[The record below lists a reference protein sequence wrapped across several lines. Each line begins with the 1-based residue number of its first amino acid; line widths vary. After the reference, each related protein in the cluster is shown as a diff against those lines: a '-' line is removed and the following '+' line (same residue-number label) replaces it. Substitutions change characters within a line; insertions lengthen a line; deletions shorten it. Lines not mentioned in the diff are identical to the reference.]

1 MKICQVSSCYY
12 PAWAYGGQAKVA
24 YEITKRL
31 AKRGHELTVYTTD
44 AMDDGHRLDKGIKN
58 IDGVN
63 VYYFRNVSNL
73 LAWKQRITISP
84 EMISVVKNEIE
95 RFDII
100 HIHGFR
106 DFQSCVIHHYAQK
119 YGIPYIIQPH
129 GSVPLL
135 GKKKAKKVFDYLFG
149 QNILNNSARILAL
162 NEIEEKTCM
171 EMGLVKNNIKMI
183 SNGIDLSEYGSLPAK
198 GLFKKCYNL
207 KENDKIILYLGR
219 IHKNK
224 GLDILV
230 RAFAKTLEEINDVK
244 LVIAGTD
251 DGYLLA
257 LEQLTNSLNIK
268 NKVLFTGFLNQEEK
282 IMAYVD
288 SEVFVTPSFTGFP
301 LTFLEAMALGVPI
314 ITTNKW
320 DVIKGIDNWLGYVVE
335 YNEKSIKN
343 ALMKILLD
351 EKLRDRLQR
360 NCRHEII
367 RYEWDT
373 ITDEIERI
381 YKSVLT

>member
-24 YEITKRL
+24 YELTKRL
-31 AKRGHELTVYTTD
+31 AKKGHELTVYTTD
-44 AMDDGHRLDKGIKN
+44 AMDEGHRLERGIKN

-63 VYYFRNVSNL
+63 VYYFRNMSNS

-84 EMISVVKNEIE
+84 EMISAVKNEIE
-95 RFDII
+95 HFDII

-135 GKKKAKKVFDYLFG
+135 GKKKAKKVFDRLFG
-149 QNILNNSARILAL
+149 ENILKNSARILAL
-162 NEIEEKTCM
+162 NEIEENLCI
-171 EMGLVKNNIKMI
+171 EMGLSKNNIRVI

-230 RAFAKTLEEINDVK
+230 RTFAKILEDINNVK

-257 LEQLTNSLNIK
+257 LKRLSNSLNIG
-268 NKVLFTGFLNQEEK
+268 NSVLFTGFLNQEEK

-314 ITTNKW
+314 VTTNKG
-320 DVIKGIDNWLGYVVE
+320 DIINGIDNRLGYVTNYDE
-335 YNEKSIKN
+335 ESIKN
-343 ALMKILLD
+343 MLMKILLD
-351 EKLRDRLQR
+351 EKLRDRLQK

-367 RYEWDT
+367 QYEWNT

-381 YKSVLT
+381 YNSVLI